1 MVVAG
6 SIRVRLGTG
15 GMGVRGRKMVWFAAG
30 AIVAGMAAAIPV
42 GASSES
48 GTRQIAAYGTSS
60 FATDE
65 LVGGSVQAPE
75 LARLGSDAGGTPSDA
90 APIFPDR
97 SKSNGRKA
105 DGQHSGESSRDR
117 SNTRQLLSFDGL
129 NHNDQRFANGGNQ
142 FSLEPPDQGLCAGN
156 GFVIET
162 VNDVLAVYNTSGNKL
177 VGPVDLNTFYAYAA
191 AINRTTASPFKERPK
206 SLGNERLVD
215 R

>member
-15 GMGVRGRKMVWFAAG
+15 GMGVRGRKLVWLAPG
-30 AIVAGMAAAIPV
+30 RIVAGMAAGIPG
-42 GASSES
+42 GASGEP

-105 DGQHSGESSRDR
+105 DGQHSGESSRHR
-117 SNTRQLLSFDGL
+117 SNPRQLLRFDGL
-129 NHNDQRFANGGNQ
+129 NHNDQRSANGGNH

-156 GFVIET
+156 GFVTET
-162 VNDVLAVYNTSGNKL
+162 VTEVLAVYNTSGNKL
-177 VGPVDLNTFYAYAA
+177 
-191 AINRTTASPFKERPK
+191 
-206 SLGNERLVD
+206 
-215 R
+215 